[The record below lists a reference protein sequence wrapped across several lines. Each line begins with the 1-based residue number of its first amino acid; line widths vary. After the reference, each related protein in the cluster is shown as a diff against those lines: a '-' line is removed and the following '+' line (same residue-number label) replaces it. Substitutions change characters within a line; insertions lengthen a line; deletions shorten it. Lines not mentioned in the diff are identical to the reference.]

1 MHARTTLPGISAAFV
16 LAVCMGTAAW
26 AGPCTSQIA
35 KLDKTLSQSAAM
47 GPATTGA
54 LSGAQAGAIKPHG
67 QNNQQA
73 STAGTTAGS
82 GKLGGT
88 GATREMNAASNQV
101 ATSPEDVRRQQ
112 EGQATM
118 ANAAGATS
126 NGAETKPTGKAASTV
141 GEKASQA
148 KMDLA
153 QARALDAK
161 NDESCMAA
169 VKRAQDLINGT

>member
-1 MHARTTLPGISAAFV
+1 MHARTTLPGISAVFAV
-16 LAVCMGTAAW
+16 AVCLGTAAW
-26 AGPCTSQIA
+26 AGPCTSEIA
-35 KLDKTLSQSAAM
+35 KLDKTLSQSAAL

-54 LSGAQAGAIKPHG
+54 LSGSQPGTIKPNG

-88 GATREMNAASNQV
+88 GGTREMSAASNQI

-112 EGQATM
+112 QGQPTM
-118 ANAAGATS
+118 ANAAGAET
-126 NGAETKPTGKAASTV
+126 NGAETKPTGAAAPTA